1 MDGSSCKL
9 EVKVLKKYFAD
20 LCIALPIDDLLPRLV
35 SENIITIVLKKA
47 IIAKGTQSA
56 RTEHFLEESIIRSL
70 EVGCADS
77 FYKLLKMM
85 KDSSVSGSSCG
96 QLADRIICDLP
107 ADIAKEICSSA
118 SDRKDEASTGKWC
131 TGAGCIISNVKV
143 MEQVTHAKLI
153 ATGHIVCVFVAFG
166 LYGILVIVPFG
177 SVIST

>member
-35 SENIITIVLKKA
+35 SENIITISVKKA
-47 IIAKGTQSA
+47 VIANPKGTQSA
-56 RTEHFLEESIIRSL
+56 RTEHFLEETIIRSL

-107 ADIAKEICSSA
+107 ADKAKEISVIA

-153 ATGHIVCVFVAFG
+153 ATGHIVCVFVAFW
-166 LYGILVIVPFG
+166 LYVY
-177 SVIST
+177 